1 MNKNI
6 IGISIILILFVLFSQ
21 AKTFNF
27 LIDTPLGRILLILL
41 IVISGYIN
49 NILGIVIV
57 LLLIIFINQNTI
69 YYNNFNVSAYNNSD
83 YIEGL
88 TTQSSGP
95 SSVETKPKTAKP
107 KSAKPKTTTTSTAIA
122 GAGAVK
128 ENFTPLEGYNFHDKE
143 RTILIG
149 KQSNTYPT
157 SLHQRTQTENVSPS
171 SYSNILKDSFLISD
185 YQRV

>member
-95 SSVETKPKTAKP
+95 SSLETKP
-107 KSAKPKTTTTSTAIA
+107 KSAKPKTTSTATA
-122 GAGAVK
+122 GAGAIK

-143 RTILIG
+143 RTILTG

-157 SLHQRTQTENVSPS
+157 SLHQRTQTENIIPS

>member
-95 SSVETKPKTAKP
+95 SSVETKPKSAKS
-107 KSAKPKTTTTSTAIA
+107 KSAKPKTTTTTTSTTN
-122 GAGAVK
+122 GAVK